1 MMSASLRNACKKPQS
16 GREHNL
22 HKRYCIPHISSISK
36 QLLIAIIC
44 WFIVA
49 CIRFSGGDP
58 TEPTTHITTPHHT
71 TEHHTTAQH
80 TTAQHTTAQHTTAQH
95 TTPQPTYPTGAT
107 QTATPS
113 PGGGSHTVT
122 VILVVLAILAI
133 LAGLAVAGFVAYKR
147 KLQIPGMNRIQGFI
161 NPNYRRM
168 AEDSNIVSWIC
179 LLNC

>member
-49 CIRFSGGDP
+49 CIRFSGGVP

-80 TTAQHTTAQHTTAQH
+80 TTAQHTTY
-95 TTPQPTYPTGAT
+95 QPTYPTGAT
-107 QTATPS
+107 PTATPS

-133 LAGLAVAGFVAYKR
+133 LAGLAAAGFVAYKR
-147 KLQIPGMNRIQGFI
+147 KVQIPGMDRIQGFI

-168 AEDSNIVSWIC
+168 AEDSNIVSLIF
-179 LLNC
+179 LSNC

>member
-147 KLQIPGMNRIQGFI
+147 KLQIPGMDRIQGFI

-168 AEDSNIVSWIC
+168 AEDSNIVS
-179 LLNC
+179 

>member
-1 MMSASLRNACKKPQS
+1 MQVRNQSLATCIEK
-16 GREHNL
+16 
-22 HKRYCIPHISSISK
+22 YCIPRSSSSPISK
-36 QLLIAIIC
+36 QSLIAFIC

-71 TEHHTTAQH
+71 TVHTTPHHTTADH
-80 TTAQHTTAQHTTAQH
+80 TTADHTTAHHTTAHH
-95 TTPQPTYPTGAT
+95 TTTQQTTGAT
-107 QTATPS
+107 PTATPS

-122 VILVVLAILAI
+122 IILVVLAILAV

-147 KLQIPGMNRIQGFI
+147 KLQIPGMDRIQGFI

-168 AEDSNIVSWIC
+168 AEDSNIVSLIFLSIC
-179 LLNC
+179 SS